1 LTIAVDVTSTTANG
15 GIARA
20 AASSNMR
27 EALGPASGNPQPV
40 RTQART
46 HNNPNFN
53 GIDDPEWH
61 GGSFGEVF
69 SREAG

>member
-1 LTIAVDVTSTTANG
+1 MV
-15 GIARA
+15 RA

-27 EALGPASGNPQPV
+27 EALGPASGKAQPV

-46 HNNPNFN
+46 HSNPNFN

-61 GGSFGEVF
+61 GDSFDEAL
-69 SREAG
+69 SCEAG

>member
-1 LTIAVDVTSTTANG
+1 MTIAVDITSTTANG
-15 GIARA
+15 GMARA

-40 RTQART
+40 RTQAKT

-53 GIDDPEWH
+53 GIDDPDWH
-61 GGSFGEVF
+61 GGSFD
-69 SREAG
+69 EATSCQAG